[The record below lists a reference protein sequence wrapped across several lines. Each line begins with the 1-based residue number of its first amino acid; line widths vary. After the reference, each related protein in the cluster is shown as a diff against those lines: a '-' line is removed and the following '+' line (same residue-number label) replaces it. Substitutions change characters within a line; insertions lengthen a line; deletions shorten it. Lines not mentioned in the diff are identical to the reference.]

1 MFELNDNEVRTK
13 PGRAPAKPTDKH
25 LPIFERMKGR
35 TVDFLKLS
43 IVEGKGRFH
52 GEGSG
57 AYGQDH
63 FDTDKAKA
71 SPCWKVHKANP
82 DNPGQNEL
90 VHIGIPCG
98 NKFMVW
104 FKDDNGEP
112 TGQPLVDSTIVVS
125 KLEAWLADFEGL
137 TKDSK
142 QGKEFW
148 EHAIENAEPPK
159 QKGLADS
166 VKNAEGFLGQTYSKK
181 EDKWVDTLA
190 NTVDKMK
197 KEYKKLD
204 ELGTDN
210 MSKKQAD
217 RFKMLD
223 GELNN

>member
-1 MFELNDNEVRTK
+1 MFGLNDNEVRTK

-71 SPCWKVHKANP
+71 SPCWKVHKANEK
-82 DNPGQNEL
+82 NPGQNEL

-104 FKDDNGEP
+104 FKDDKGEP

-125 KLEAWLADFEGL
+125 KLTEWLADFEGL

-142 QGKEFW
+142 EGKEFW
-148 EHAIENAEPPK
+148 EHSVENAEPPK
-159 QKGLADS
+159 QKGLPDS
-166 VKNAEGFLGQTYSKK
+166 VKSASDFLGQTYSKA
-181 EDKWVDTLA
+181 EDKWIDTPA
-190 NTVDKMK
+190 NAADK
-197 KEYKKLD
+197 KERAEAKKEAALLAAI
-204 ELGTDN
+204 EAG
-210 MSKKQAD
+210 KE
-217 RFKMLD
+217 F
-223 GELNN
+223 